1 MQSSLKQIENG
12 AKPGSS
18 HADGNG
24 SNESSNKFDIPN
36 GNKPLTLDS
45 TPAQEKL
52 PRNPKEL

>member
-1 MQSSLKQIENG
+1 MKQIENG
-12 AKPGSS
+12 PKPGSS
-18 HADGNG
+18 QADGNG